1 MQSLV
6 DDEKS
11 KPRLVQMLRDQ
22 VGVACT
28 CMLLAVGVILTGVG
42 ASGGY
47 SGDSVIYVGGLLPVG
62 IAFIL
67 VSLVTFTVY
76 GAWRI
81 ARLVWKTKYDE
92 YVERAPKAVQCLLG
106 A

>member
-1 MQSLV
+1 MEGLV
-6 DDEKS
+6 DAEKS

-28 CMLLAVGVILTGVG
+28 CMMLVVGVLLTGVG

-47 SGDSVIYVGGLLPVG
+47 SGVSVVYSSVLLPLG
-62 IAFIL
+62 IL
-67 VSLVTFTVY
+67 CTVLSLVMFTVY
-76 GAWRI
+76 AVWRI
-81 ARLVWKTKYDE
+81 ARLVWKTQYDAC
-92 YVERAPKAVQCLLG
+92 VERAPKWVQCLLG